1 MKQLAA
7 QNRFRNSGSRRY
19 TTPRFSAA
27 MRVGVNM
34 TPLRGFRAS
43 AFIFLVCALAAST
56 AWALPAAAQDVPT
69 ANPLPADVDQGKQTF
84 EQRCSTCHGLDG
96 GGAMGPNIQGIP
108 MRLGAAAVADVIK
121 NGMRGGIPAFAG

>member
-43 AFIFLVCALAAST
+43 AFIFLVCAL
-56 AWALPAAAQDVPT
+56 AQDVPT